1 MNSPIAFANLAHGA
15 FRADPTK
22 ILICEHRAAVIHRNK
37 KVDVEHRAEASHRK
51 GGDMRAR
58 AAEMNQLLFC
68 WYADTGLHKS
78 RHIENTTNAVRTHT
92 HTHTHIYKALR
103 IIGAMHTLPSQ
114 THRSEMRLP
123 NAGQALLVYLIFHK
137 RPKGTDNV
145 SRVS

>member
-22 ILICEHRAAVIHRNK
+22 ILICEHRAAVIHRKK

-68 WYADTGLHKS
+68 WYADTGLHQS

-92 HTHTHIYKALR
+92 HTHTHIQGSQNHRCNAHFAFPNAPERDASAKRRTGVAGLSN
-103 IIGAMHTLPSQ
+103 ISQ
-114 THRSEMRLP
+114 TSER
-123 NAGQALLVYLIFHK
+123 N
-137 RPKGTDNV
+137 R
-145 SRVS
+145 